1 MLNIAKRSDKNIIII
16 SAVFLLAV
24 TGCVSPDIKWTA
36 IPDDTDALLEVP
48 DYIQERNQCGPFA
61 LAAVINYWHE
71 RGLIGASISAE
82 EISREI
88 YSRSAK
94 GVLGMDLYGYANK
107 LDLFARQFNGTAIS
121 LRKAIKRQE
130 PVIVLVDYGKGSFQI
145 NHFMVVSGYS
155 SKGFVVHSG
164 SGFKHISDAELQ
176 RVWARAGHW
185 ALTVRPFLPEE
196 RIQRGLDFERRGQL
210 KAALNQYELVREKYP
225 IVYLYLGNIYY
236 QLKNFQRAEIEYKKA
251 IELTGDANAFNNLA
265 WLYYELDT
273 NLDMAFKLAEKATE
287 LVTDSKIY
295 IDTLDKIRERLCTS
309 SDTHVACTTNEHR

>member
-1 MLNIAKRSDKNIIII
+1 MLNTAKRSVKTLI
-16 SAVFLLAV
+16 SALFILAV
-24 TGCVSPDIKWTA
+24 TGCISPGIKWSA
-36 IPDDTDALLEVP
+36 IPDDTVTPLEVP

-82 EISREI
+82 EISRKI
-88 YSRSAK
+88 YSRTAG
-94 GVLGMDLYGYANK
+94 GVLGIDLYNYANK
-107 LDLFARQFNGTAIS
+107 LDLFARQFNGTTIS

-164 SGFKHISDAELQ
+164 SGLKHISEAELQ
-176 RVWARAGHW
+176 RVWARAWHW

-210 KAALNQYELVREKYP
+210 KAALKQYELAREKVP
-225 IVYLYLGNIYY
+225 IVHLYLGNIYY

-251 IELTGDANAFNNLA
+251 IKLTGDANAFNNLA

-273 NLDMAFKLAEKATE
+273 NLDMAFEFAQKATE
-287 LVTDSKIY
+287 LVPDSKTY

-309 SDTHVACTTNEHR
+309 SEAHVACTSKEHR